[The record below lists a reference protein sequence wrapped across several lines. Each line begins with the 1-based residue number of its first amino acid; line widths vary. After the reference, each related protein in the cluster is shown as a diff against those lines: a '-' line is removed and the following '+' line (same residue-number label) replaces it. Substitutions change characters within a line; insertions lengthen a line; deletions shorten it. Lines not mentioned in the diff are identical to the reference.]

1 MPHGH
6 PLRSPLAARPTAV
19 SGRGAVR
26 RQAMLD
32 AACEV
37 FLEHGFEGASVAD
50 VVRRSGGSLATLYSS
65 FGSKE
70 GLFEAIV
77 AQISAAMVAPFEA
90 ADFESRPL
98 EEGLREFGERLL
110 GTMLCPDAVRWQR
123 MCVAEGPQFP
133 ALRTAL
139 VRSGPGQVRERLA
152 AYLAAHARA
161 GRLRLADPL
170 VAARHFVALL
180 KSETHL
186 AALCGEPVEV
196 SATEIATQVRRA
208 VQVFLHGYSSEPRPA
223 ARTRRPRRQP

>member
-1 MPHGH
+1 
-6 PLRSPLAARPTAV
+6 
-19 SGRGAVR
+19 
-26 RQAMLD
+26 MLD

-37 FLEHGFEGASVAD
+37 FLEHGFEGASVAE

-77 AQISAAMVAPFEA
+77 AQISAAMMAPFDA

-98 EEGLREFGERLL
+98 EEALREFGERLL

-133 ALRTAL
+133 ALRSAL
-139 VRSGPGQVRERLA
+139 IRSGPGQVRERLA
-152 AYLAAHARA
+152 AYLAAQARA

-196 SATEIATQVRRA
+196 TETELTAQVRRA
-208 VQVFLHGYSSEPRPA
+208 VSVFLHGYSADPRPVA
-223 ARTRRPRRQP
+223 PKRRARRQP